1 MLNHDKWI
9 NTIPKTNTKFD
20 SKISQIDNDKW
31 INTIPK
37 KNTYNSVKKYS
48 FISIL
53 FIFGLIFVSVVKN
66 ETRNLQKEINNME
79 ASIKKIKFNLEQAI
93 LDYEVI
99 TAPANLSKLAKEN
112 LNNDFVFYKRSQIK
126 KLDESKGSK
135 FIGKLSKIDKVIKSN
150 TEEKNQTTSIKSKIA
165 KKVREKKLEIKK
177 LQAIYSNPNT
187 IPKEVKTQDARQ
199 IKEKKTEL
207 KNIYESPKDIITLE
221 KAGRWTVVQVVKAFL
236 GMPII
241 PGR

>member
-126 KLDESKGSK
+126 KLTNETE
-135 FIGKLSKIDKVIKSN
+135 KLSKIDKVIKSN

-187 IPKEVKTQDARQ
+187 IPKEVKTQVARQ